1 MPFETVRRWP
11 LIAGCVVLVVIAG
24 ALAFLIAKWPFTR
37 DAVATAIGQ
46 LVGGK
51 VEIQKFRSTYLPF
64 PGCVAEGIT
73 IRSTHAQG
81 TIRKLTI
88 QAGYA
93 SLLTGQN
100 RVDRIRA
107 DGLYLRV
114 LPHAQDGS
122 SSPQSS
128 ASNSKMVVGQIIA
141 HHSTLEIVRS
151 GPGKEPLRFDIHEL
165 TVENAGVGR
174 TMRYKTAIRNPE
186 PPGEIHSSGQF
197 GPWRSDDHGQTPLSG
212 NYTFDHADLGMFHMV
227 GGTLSSKGKFQ
238 GMLER
243 IDVVG
248 STEIPDF
255 ETQSSGHRV
264 PLAAQFH
271 AVVNG
276 TDGDVHIESAGTRIE
291 GTTIV
296 SDGDIAGKQGQQ
308 GKTVSLAMTSRQGRI
323 QDLMR
328 LFMKSTRPPMTGAI
342 GFRAKAVVPPDSAD
356 FLKRVIL
363 DGDFGIASAQF
374 TAPQMRQNIDI
385 LSDRARGD
393 KDDNDPENVISNL
406 KGQVALRN
414 GVATFSQLS
423 FGVPGA
429 TARLEGTYNLL
440 NDRIDL
446 HGTLAMQADLSQATK
461 GVKSFLL
468 KALDPFFKKK
478 HAGAVVP
485 VRIGGTY
492 SHPSYSVDLTGKK

>member
-1 MPFETVRRWP
+1 
-11 LIAGCVVLVVIAG
+11 
-24 ALAFLIAKWPFTR
+24 
-37 DAVATAIGQ
+37 
-46 LVGGK
+46 
-51 VEIQKFRSTYLPF
+51 
-64 PGCVAEGIT
+64 
-73 IRSTHAQG
+73 
-81 TIRKLTI
+81 
-88 QAGYA
+88 
-93 SLLTGQN
+93 
-100 RVDRIRA
+100 
-107 DGLYLRV
+107 
-114 LPHAQDGS
+114 
-122 SSPQSS
+122 
-128 ASNSKMVVGQIIA
+128 
-141 HHSTLEIVRS
+141 
-151 GPGKEPLRFDIHEL
+151 
-165 TVENAGVGR
+165 
-174 TMRYKTAIRNPE
+174 
-186 PPGEIHSSGQF
+186 
-197 GPWRSDDHGQTPLSG
+197 
-212 NYTFDHADLGMFHMV
+212 
-227 GGTLSSKGKFQ
+227 
-238 GMLER
+238 
-243 IDVVG
+243 
-248 STEIPDF
+248 
-255 ETQSSGHRV
+255 
-264 PLAAQFH
+264 
-271 AVVNG
+271 
-276 TDGDVHIESAGTRIE
+276 
-291 GTTIV
+291 
-296 SDGDIAGKQGQQ
+296 
-308 GKTVSLAMTSRQGRI
+308 MTSRQGRI